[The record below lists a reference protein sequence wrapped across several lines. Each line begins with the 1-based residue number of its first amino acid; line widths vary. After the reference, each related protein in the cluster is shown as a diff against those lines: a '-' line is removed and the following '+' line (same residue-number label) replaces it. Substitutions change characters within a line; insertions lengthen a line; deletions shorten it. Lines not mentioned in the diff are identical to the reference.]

1 MELKLDEVSQKAPEL
16 VPLIASSR
24 LTLKKHKLE
33 EHTARVV
40 LVLDISESMRPL
52 YTHRQVQDLVAKT
65 MALGF
70 QFDDDGQI
78 DVIAFG
84 TKAHYIGEYGINNY
98 KCCVDDIL
106 KRHTLEF
113 GTHYEK
119 PLEMLLDKYG
129 DSDLPVYV
137 QFVTDG
143 DTQHREAS
151 EAMLRKMSSAPIFV
165 QFMGVSGQDIM
176 PAGFDQTA
184 TIDSTPAAQPPA
196 KGGILSRL
204 FGLFGLGA
212 QDSAA
217 PAKPAKKQR
226 LPEGFEFLINLDSM
240 TGRKVDNAN
249 FFALKD
255 PASFPDDK
263 LYGLLMNEYPQWLKA
278 AREARIL

>member
-1 MELKLDEVSQKAPEL
+1 MELELNDVTQKAPEL

-33 EHTARVV
+33 DHTARVV

-52 YTHRQVQDLVAKT
+52 YANRQVHDLVAKT

-70 QFDDDGQI
+70 QFDDNGEI
-78 DVIAFG
+78 DVVAFG
-84 TKAHYIGEYGINNY
+84 TKAHYIGEYGISNY
-98 KCCVDDIL
+98 KRCVDDIL
-106 KRHTLEF
+106 KSHTLEF

-119 PLEMLLDKYG
+119 PLEMLLEKYG

-165 QFMGVSGQDIM
+165 QFMGLGQAIM
-176 PAGFDQTA
+176 PAGFDKA
-184 TIDSTPAAQPPA
+184 DVAEPTPAAQPAA
-196 KGGILSRL
+196 KRGLLSSL
-204 FGLFGLGA
+204 LGA
-212 QDSAA
+212 VGIGKPDPVA
-217 PAKPAKKQR
+217 PAKPVKKSR
-226 LPEGFEFLINLDSM
+226 LPEGFEFLVNLDNM
-240 TGRKVDNAN
+240 EGRKVDNAN
-249 FFALKD
+249 FFAIKD
-255 PASFPDDK
+255 PAAFPDDK
-263 LYGLLMNEYPQWLKA
+263 LYSLLMNEYPQWLVA

>member
-1 MELKLDEVSQKAPEL
+1 M
-16 VPLIASSR
+16 PLIASSR

-33 EHTARVV
+33 DHTARVV

-52 YTHRQVQDLVAKT
+52 YSQRHVHDLVAKT

-78 DVIAFG
+78 DVVAFG
-84 TKAHYIGEYGINNY
+84 TKAHFIGEYGINNY
-98 KCCVDDIL
+98 KSCVDDIL
-106 KRHTLEF
+106 KKHTLEF

-119 PLEMLLDKYG
+119 PLEMLLDRYG
-129 DSDLPVYV
+129 DSNLPVYV

-165 QFMGVSGQDIM
+165 QFMGIGHEIL
-176 PAGFDQTA
+176 PAGFSVNDAAEQT
-184 TIDSTPAAQPPA
+184 TKQQPPA
-196 KGGILSRL
+196 KRGLISRL
-204 FGLFGLGA
+204 LGWGTPDQA
-212 QDSAA
+212 NTPA
-217 PAKPAKKQR
+217 PARKQR
-226 LPEGFEFLINLDSM
+226 LSEGFEFLVNMDNM
-240 TGRKVDNAN
+240 DGRQVDNAN
-249 FFALKD
+249 FFAIKD

-263 LYGLLMNEYPQWLKA
+263 LYGLLMNEYPQWLVA

>member
-1 MELKLDEVSQKAPEL
+1 MELQLDEVSQKAPEL

-33 EHTARVV
+33 DHTARVV

-52 YTHRQVQDLVAKT
+52 YKKRQVQDLVAKT

-78 DVIAFG
+78 DVIGFG
-84 TKAHYIGEYGINNY
+84 VKAHYIGEYGIDNY
-98 KCCVDDIL
+98 KSCVDDIL
-106 KRHTLEF
+106 NRHDLEF

-165 QFMGVSGQDIM
+165 QFMGISGQDIM
-176 PAGFDQTA
+176 PAGFGQTDA
-184 TIDSTPAAQPPA
+184 ADPTPADQPPA
-196 KGGILSRL
+196 KRGLLSR
-204 FGLFGLGA
+204 LFGLGA
-212 QDSAA
+212 QD
-217 PAKPAKKQR
+217 PVDEAKPAKKQR
-226 LPEGFEFLINLDSM
+226 LPEGFEFLINMDNM

-249 FFALKD
+249 FFAIKD
-255 PASFPDDK
+255 PGTFPDDK
-263 LYGLLMNEYPQWLKA
+263 LYALLMNEYPQWLKA

>member
-1 MELKLDEVSQKAPEL
+1 MELELNDVKQQAPEL

-33 EHTARVV
+33 DHTARVV

-52 YTHRQVQDLVAKT
+52 YRDRQVQDLVAKT

-78 DVIAFG
+78 DVVAFG

-98 KCCVDDIL
+98 KSCVDDIL
-106 KRHTLEF
+106 KRHSLEF

-129 DSDLPVYV
+129 DSNLPIYV

-143 DTQHREAS
+143 DTQHKEAS
-151 EAMLRKMSSAPIFV
+151 EAMLRQMSSAPIFV
-165 QFMGVSGQDIM
+165 QFMGIGGDQDIL
-176 PAGFDQTA
+176 PAGFCQAD
-184 TIDSTPAAQPPA
+184 AAEQAQSPQPVA
-196 KGGILSRL
+196 KRGLLSRL
-204 FGLFGLGA
+204 LGIGSPDPVA
-212 QDSAA
+212 Q
-217 PAKPAKKQR
+217 AKPTKKPR
-226 LPEGFEFLINLDSM
+226 LPEGFEFLVSLDNM
-240 TGRKVDNAN
+240 EGRQVDNAN
-249 FFALKD
+249 FFAIKD

-263 LYGLLMNEYPQWLKA
+263 LYGLLMNEYPQWLVA
-278 AREARIL
+278 ARDARIL

>member
-1 MELKLDEVSQKAPEL
+1 MELKLDDVAQKAPEL
-16 VPLIASSR
+16 LPLIVSSR

-33 EHTARVV
+33 DHTARVV

-52 YTHRQVQDLVAKT
+52 YQKRQVHDLVAKT

-70 QFDDDGQI
+70 QFDDDQQI

-84 TKAHYIGEYGINNY
+84 VNAHDVGEYGINNY
-98 KCCVDDIL
+98 KSCVDDIL
-106 KRHTLEF
+106 KRYPLEF
-113 GTHYEK
+113 GTQYDK
-119 PLEMLLDKYG
+119 PLEMLMDKYG
-129 DSDLPVYV
+129 DSNLPVYV

-165 QFMGVSGQDIM
+165 QFMGISGQDIM
-176 PAGFDQTA
+176 PEGFDK
-184 TIDSTPAAQPPA
+184 IDVVEPAPAAQPA
-196 KGGILSRL
+196 TKRGLISRL
-204 FGLFGLGA
+204 LGIGTPDPVSPVK
-212 QDSAA
+212 Q
-217 PAKPAKKQR
+217 AKKSR
-226 LPEGFEFLINLDSM
+226 LPDGFEFLVNLDNM

-255 PASFPDDK
+255 PASFPNDK